1 MAENRRHGLG
11 AGRQLA
17 VGKALQRLPLIT
29 EIGVAVVDHLDTDSI
44 EDDQGVLGLQPVD
57 LGLDLA
63 DHGSHVSSDLFL
75 VVLELERDTL
85 AEFLFVDGDGYTR
98 VDRPLDH
105 APQVVHEVG
114 REQHRLQG
122 RFEGRRRVGLKQVLV
137 DRTVEEGRDV
147 EVDLDTRNFLHR
159 LEALAVVG
167 RIELDRRRRDGLQAF
182 RQAGLVEDEFD
193 AVGTVKHEFLADGL
207 GRREQ
212 RVAVGVAHVVGRQ
225 EVHAGNDLLEQL
237 GAVRADGA
245 VHVVRDC
252 GPGIRNRRAQ
262 CGVYSGADVG
272 RCSSKVADDG
282 AGVGAIA
289 VGQGVGICQ
298 PTIRQR
304 QRVGLGRLCRLQ
316 VRRRRQLRPWK
327 PLRRVRRR
335 HLRLGVKAGA
345 LEQRGQEFGKH
356 KRSRELKRLYHM
368 LPVLGKCHLTS
379 SPTSRWAPGTV
390 AAPSHRNTRRLPR
403 GS

>member
-1 MAENRRHGLG
+1 M
-11 AGRQLA
+11 
-17 VGKALQRLPLIT
+17 
-29 EIGVAVVDHLDTDSI
+29 
-44 EDDQGVLGLQPVD
+44 
-57 LGLDLA
+57 
-63 DHGSHVSSDLFL
+63 
-75 VVLELERDTL
+75 
-85 AEFLFVDGDGYTR
+85 
-98 VDRPLDH
+98 DRPLDH

-262 CGVYSGADVG
+262 CGVYSGADV
-272 RCSSKVADDG
+272 RRSRSKVADDG

-368 LPVLGKCHLTS
+368 LPVLGKCHVKPFPHHDGRLAQWPHLRTEILVGFLAGHDFPS
-379 SPTSRWAPGTV
+379 REQVKEAIPGVNKFPVVGDADDGVVEVGEAGEVEGHSPFLFLKVNTEEVGRVMTPTAVPLIRAPMK
-390 AAPSHRNTRRLPR
+390 ANNDE
-403 GS
+403 